1 MKRIHTLYRVSTKKQ
16 VDKEKNDI
24 PMQRLACKE
33 FAEQQGWVITREFE
47 EKGVSGFK
55 VSANSRDAIQDLKE
69 AAIKHEFD
77 VLLVFMFDRIGRID
91 DETPFVVEW
100 FVKHGIE
107 VWSVKEGEQRF
118 DSHVDKLTNYIR
130 FWQASGESEK
140 TSMRIKTRKAQL
152 TLEGCYTG
160 GTVPYGYQL
169 IRKGR
174 LNKKGNEMRDLA
186 IEPAEAEI
194 VREIF
199 NKTIHEGYGSY
210 RIADM
215 LNKRDL
221 RTHSGS
227 KFQCNTIIRI
237 LRNRLYCGYIVSGN
251 VTSEALSELTIIESD
266 IFDQAQYILDQ
277 RAEKDTQKR
286 QIAFTTKGQALLS
299 GNVFCAHCGG
309 KLTTIR
315 YKDKYTRRDG
325 SEHSVDQIKYSCY
338 HRSRKLC
345 KCDGQATY
353 QSERIDAAVIQIMH
367 DIFDKMTGAPD
378 EDRLKAMIKRQT
390 VGRQAKQ
397 RKLSLE
403 LQKNKA
409 QLEKLQLEIANVLTG
424 NSLFSPED
432 LSSSITTMK
441 GRIAAAKTELHELEQ
456 SEFQQRQSIAKILP
470 AYNQFKSWADEFDS
484 ATKEQKKMIACQ
496 LFKRIEIGRNYA
508 ITCELNMTYQQFCEE
523 WSNTEISKKMAI

>member
-1 MKRIHTLYRVSTKKQ
+1 
-16 VDKEKNDI
+16 
-24 PMQRLACKE
+24 
-33 FAEQQGWVITREFE
+33 
-47 EKGVSGFK
+47 
-55 VSANSRDAIQDLKE
+55 
-69 AAIKHEFD
+69 
-77 VLLVFMFDRIGRID
+77 
-91 DETPFVVEW
+91 
-100 FVKHGIE
+100 
-107 VWSVKEGEQRF
+107 
-118 DSHVDKLTNYIR
+118 
-130 FWQASGESEK
+130 
-140 TSMRIKTRKAQL
+140 
-152 TLEGCYTG
+152 
-160 GTVPYGYQL
+160 
-169 IRKGR
+169 
-174 LNKKGNEMRDLA
+174 MRDLA

-215 LNKRDL
+215 LNKRGL

-251 VTSEALSELTIIESD
+251 VTSEALSELTIVESD

-315 YKDKYTRRDG
+315 YKDKYTRRDD
-325 SEHSVDQIKYSCY
+325 SEYSVDQIKYSCY

-353 QSERIDAAVIQIMH
+353 QSERVDAAVIQIMH
-367 DIFDKMTGAPD
+367 DIFDKMAGAPD

-390 VGRQAKQ
+390 VGCQAKQ

-441 GRIAAAKTELHELEQ
+441 GRIAAAETELHELEQ
-456 SEFQQRQSIAKILP
+456 SKFQQRQSIAKILP